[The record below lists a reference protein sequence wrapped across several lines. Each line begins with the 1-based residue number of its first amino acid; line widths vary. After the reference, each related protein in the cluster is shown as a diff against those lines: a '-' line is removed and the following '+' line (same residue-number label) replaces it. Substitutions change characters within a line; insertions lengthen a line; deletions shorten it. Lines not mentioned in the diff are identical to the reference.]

1 MRLLGID
8 TSTGGTAVSLVL
20 GDGTAREARDDPPQG
35 AHPGHATKLLALAE
49 SLLDEAGIGWS
60 ELGRIA
66 VGVGPGTFTGLRVGV
81 TTARGLAQSLG
92 VELVGVGSLAALA
105 EPALAQGRVLAVI
118 DARRGEVFAAAFE
131 RGADGRPAALADP
144 VALAPERLGEVPGV
158 AGVEEGWTAVG
169 DGAVRYR
176 THAEATGAR
185 VPADG
190 DPLHLVTGEAV
201 CRLGAQLHPDT
212 AVVPDYRRRPDAEL
226 ALEPS
231 QARTLDKQGQASE
244 PPRGA

>member
-1 MRLLGID
+1 VRLLGID
-8 TSTGGTAVSLVL
+8 TSTAGTAVALRL
-20 GDGTAREARDDPPQG
+20 GDGTAREARDDPPAG

-49 SLLDEAGIGWS
+49 PLLAEAGIGWN
-60 ELGRIA
+60 ELDRIA

-81 TTARGLAQSLG
+81 TTARGLAQSLD

-105 EPALAQGRVLAVI
+105 EPALAQGRVLAVL

-131 RGADGRPAALADP
+131 RGRDGRPVAAADP
-144 VALAPERLGEVPGV
+144 VALVPERLRGLLGGAGAGEGSI
-158 AGVEEGWTAVG
+158 AVG

-176 THAEATGAR
+176 GQAEAAGAR

-190 DPLHLVTGEAV
+190 DPVHLVTGAAV
-201 CRLGAQLHPDT
+201 CRLGAHLHPET

-226 ALEPS
+226 ALER
-231 QARTLDKQGQASE
+231 AAA
-244 PPRGA
+244 RGA